1 MIVEPNS
8 TFSTENIFINLYTPL
23 NIDSNENERETLI
36 SLLFKI
42 LQKQHPND
50 FYQLINQMNLRR
62 QTTDEQYSRIGDAFH
77 FITNIFHV
85 SSQLSERC
93 RILIEKEIE
102 KFKIEFQQREPV
114 ATKTSDLTVEQ
125 KLEKDDDDKII
136 G

>member
-1 MIVEPNS
+1 
-8 TFSTENIFINLYTPL
+8 
-23 NIDSNENERETLI
+23 
-36 SLLFKI
+36 
-42 LQKQHPND
+42 
-50 FYQLINQMNLRR
+50 MNLRR

-102 KFKIEFQQREPV
+102 KFKIEYQQREPV